1 MQWAITAVTSAW
13 DIFFRID
20 IKRGLK
26 RHDIEL
32 NNEMFTNAAFEMH
45 PKAYLDAGLA
55 GLSISDLWHIGLTPE
70 IGEWKSWLTW
80 KQAFKVAPPVLE
92 GLSKQ
97 YIKPGIPPWDIV
109 DPNPAY

>member
-1 MQWAITAVTSAW
+1 LLKTRCNLQFQLEKAIQ
-13 DIFFRID
+13 
-20 IKRGLK
+20 K

-55 GLSISDLWHIGLTPE
+55 DLSISDLWHIGLTPE